1 MGPVQ
6 YSKYGSRSKKL
17 LNTDLIWIRIH
28 NTVYKM
34 SHQYEK
40 VSEAESPRA
49 ANFKAAAETKPT
61 FWSVGAKSRSRLDL
75 FGKYEKKSLVL
86 VISMNFFQ
94 SMKTNMIKKDFLKY
108 LPVPNFSEL

>member
-1 MGPVQ
+1 
-6 YSKYGSRSKKL
+6 
-17 LNTDLIWIRIH
+17 
-28 NTVYKM
+28 M

-86 VISMNFFQ
+86 VLVISMNFFQ
-94 SMKTNMIKKDFLKY
+94 SMKTNMIKKEFFKY
-108 LPVPNFSEL
+108 LPVLTFQSSN